1 MEVTHLLAAYLL
13 VVVGLTTLLAH
24 AERNA
29 EAGRATEAPIIGT
42 EDQQQKVYD
51 ECRNPDYKKYVKC
64 LMRPK
69 RHGQHTNHGDGP
81 ETDSAHCLETCL
93 KKCEHHL
100 DLDCEKKCG
109 YCTKRTRH
117 RHQIIT
123 EYETECESGNC
134 GPSGAGLRTTNIT
147 TNIGINNVINPFG
160 GGGGNATEFGIFGT
174 RNGTGW
180 GFPPAGCCPPGGPC
194 RPGSPPCYP
203 GSVPSLPIVPQISLV
218 PQITYGVGFGAA
230 GGCAYNQWLCIQQTG
245 AQFPSVQPDC
255 SGCGNPVLRYK
266 CDVNCY
272 AIHNTATKPPCKS
285 PECIGG
291 KKQGRIKRVGKVKGL
306 YPRAGSATGN
316 RCSCDTGSFER
327 VLPVNVRTGRA
338 NGASSLSSAGGR
350 YRCIVPPVACELP
363 LKRSV

>member
-1 MEVTHLLAAYLL
+1 MEVTHFVYLL
-13 VVVGLTTLLAH
+13 VGLSTLLVH

-29 EAGRATEAPIIGT
+29 EATEAPIT
-42 EDQQQKVYD
+42 EDQQKVYD

-69 RHGQHTNHGDGP
+69 RHGHHTNHGDGP
-81 ETDSAHCLETCL
+81 ETDATCLETCL

-134 GPSGAGLRTTNIT
+134 SPSNGGLRTTNIT

-160 GGGGNATEFGIFGT
+160 DGGGNVTGLNIFANGT
-174 RNGTGW
+174 RW
-180 GFPPAGCCPPGGPC
+180 GFPPGACCPPGGPC

-203 GSVPSLPIVPQISLV
+203 GSIPSLPIVPQISLV

-245 AQFPSVQPDC
+245 VQVDIPIDVQPDC

-272 AIHNTATKPPCKS
+272 AIYNTATKTSCKS

-291 KKQGRIKRVGKVKGL
+291 KKQRRIKRVGKVKGL

-327 VLPVNVRTGRA
+327 VLPVNVRIGRA
-338 NGASSLSSAGGR
+338 NGASSSLSSTGGR
-350 YRCIVPPVACELP
+350 YRCIVPSVACELP
-363 LKRSV
+363 LKQSV